1 MDFDY
6 YSGRDLTYPARPKRP
21 TLAPKHTSQDARVY
35 ADAMEQFESELVN
48 YHAEMS
54 DYNTKTQARQQELK
68 DTLRDINDL
77 NENQFNL
84 LWNFAWE
91 EGHSAGL
98 SEVVN
103 WFNEYYDLATQFVK
117 LAEQV
122 PSSCIGSRVD
132 AVRRRS

>member
-21 TLAPKHTSQDARVY
+21 TLAPKHTSQDARDY
-35 ADAMEQFESELVN
+35 ADAMEHFESALVN

-54 DYNTKTQARQQELK
+54 DYNTKTLAREQELK
-68 DTLRDINDL
+68 DTLRDVNDL
-77 NENQFNL
+77 NEDQFNL

-103 WFNEYYDLATQFVK
+103 RFEDYYDLVNQFVK
-117 LAEQV
+117 LE
-122 PSSCIGSRVD
+122 G
-132 AVRRRS
+132 